1 MQFTVL
7 TDTSGNLPAPVAQAR
22 GIRVLPFIYTYD
34 GEEHTCTDTDAFD
47 AEAYYGRIKQGL
59 KVTTSQITPESFAA
73 FFEGPLSEGSDV
85 IFVSMSS
92 GISGSCDSARMAA
105 QTLSAKYPDR
115 RLEIIDTH
123 GASLGEGLIALRA
136 ADLRDANAQTEQAA
150 QQLRALA
157 ERMFNV
163 FTVDDLNHLRRGGRL
178 SNLSALL
185 GTVLGIKPL
194 LKGDTDR
201 KIVAF
206 GKVRGRRKSIEA
218 LAAMYEKLAAEP
230 EAQTVGIAQAACR
243 EDAQTLVSLLNKNRP
258 PREIL
263 TVDYEPVTGA
273 HVGPGAL
280 ALFFES
286 SPGVRLYG
294 EEGVSGSLKDAL
306 KVGEKALSKLSAASE
321 TARAAIGK
329 AGETARSGIEKTLR
343 RLKDRDKE

>member
-47 AEAYYGRIKQGL
+47 AVAYYGRIKQGL
-59 KVTTSQITPESFAA
+59 KVTTSQITPESFTS

-105 QTLSAKYPDR
+105 QTLCAKYPDR
-115 RLEIIDTH
+115 RVEIIDTH

-136 ADLRDANAQTEQAA
+136 ADLRDANVQTEQAA

-194 LKGDTDR
+194 LKGDTDG

-230 EAQTVGIAQAACR
+230 EAQTVGVAQAACR